1 MFLAAA
7 RYFAP
12 GSAETPPP
20 VEDSE
25 HTTPMQVAPK
35 ESETS
40 RPRTRR
46 SARKRERA
54 DGLYV
59 HPKLPLNVEN
69 AGLQRMVDAKSVTFV
84 VDEAHGVLSVHTR
97 THEAHE
103 YPLLDSTVE
112 LALLMRESGVRDVLT
127 MAALHPAH
135 YWNAVRLCRRDLER
149 VEAEIL
155 Q

>member
-1 MFLAAA
+1 M
-7 RYFAP
+7 
-12 GSAETPPP
+12 
-20 VEDSE
+20 
-25 HTTPMQVAPK
+25 
-35 ESETS
+35 
-40 RPRTRR
+40 
-46 SARKRERA
+46 
-54 DGLYV
+54 YV

-69 AGLQRMVDAKSVTFV
+69 AGLQRMVEAKSVTFV

-97 THEAHE
+97 AHEAHE

-112 LALLMRESGVRDVLT
+112 LALLMRENGVRDVLT